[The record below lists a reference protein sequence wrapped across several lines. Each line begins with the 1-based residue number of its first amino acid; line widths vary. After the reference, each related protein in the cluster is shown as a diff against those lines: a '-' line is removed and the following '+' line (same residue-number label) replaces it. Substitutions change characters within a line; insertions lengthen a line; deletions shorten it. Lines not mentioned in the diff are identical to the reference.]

1 MAGEKILD
9 IDDSPTVQRLIEMIL
24 ASQGY
29 KVVLASDGEE
39 GIAMAR
45 SERPALILV
54 DFVMPK
60 MNGFQVC
67 KTLKEDPEFKDTPII
82 LVTSKGD
89 KVGSKFVDVLGIS
102 EYFTKPFQPEEL
114 LAKIREVL
122 DRQKPAAPPPPP
134 PPVREVRPPAPPPP
148 PPREVPRPY
157 VPPPPRETPRAFVP
171 PLPREV
177 PRTFEP
183 APSREPLRPQAP
195 FPQPSPPHPVAT
207 GIEATI
213 REIVTQVLDDFI
225 ATTLPGLIRKE
236 LANAPQGPSAGIK
249 GNLASFR
256 IVEVMQMLSMQ
267 RQTGRL
273 TIHSSAEEAAIYF
286 RDGMVV
292 FSSGNGSDIKAGM
305 DTLLR
310 KSCRV
315 DNGSLQHAMSIAGMT
330 GEQVDKVLIREK
342 LLDAKTYA
350 DCLRWHTESIV
361 YKVMAWKEGDFSFE
375 NGAPPVFAAPLQ
387 IKVDDL
393 LLEGARQADEWALIQ
408 QKIPSLN
415 IVFEPMIGNAEEL
428 TTRGMSDT
436 DLKVFA
442 LIDGRRTV
450 QDIIDAGYLGEFEVA
465 KSIFILLSVSLIR
478 RKR

>member
-122 DRQKPAAPPPPP
+122 DRKQATA
-134 PPVREVRPPAPPPP
+134 PPVREIRPPAPPPP
-148 PPREVPRPY
+148 QREVPRPY
-157 VPPPPRETPRAFVP
+157 VPPLPREAPRAFEP
-171 PLPREV
+171 PPREV
-177 PRTFEP
+177 PRTLEP
-183 APSREPLRPQAP
+183 APSRERLRPQVPSPA
-195 FPQPSPPHPVAT
+195 SPPHHPAAT

-213 REIVTQVLDDFI
+213 REIITQVLDEFI
-225 ATTLPGLIRKE
+225 ATDLPELIRKE
-236 LANAPQGPSAGIK
+236 LAKTHETSAGIK

-273 TIHSSAEEAAIYF
+273 AIRSSAEDVEIYF
-286 RDGMVV
+286 RDGAVV
-292 FSSGNGSDIKAGM
+292 FSSGNCNDAQAGM

-315 DNGSLQHAMSIAGMT
+315 DNDSLQHAMSIAGMT

-342 LLDAKTYA
+342 LLDIKTYA
-350 DCLRWHTESIV
+350 DCLRRHTESNV

-375 NGAPPVFAAPLQ
+375 KATPPVFAVPLQ

-393 LLEGARQADEWALIQ
+393 LLEGARRSDEWTLIQ
-408 QKIPSLN
+408 QKIPNLN

-436 DLKVFA
+436 DLKVFS

-450 QDIIDAGYLGEFEVA
+450 QDIIDADFLGEFDVA
-465 KSIFILLSVSLIR
+465 KSIFILLSVNLIR